1 MVMTKEATMALPD
14 GYLRVVLAGR
24 WLRPSGAPHRG
35 EVFVT
40 PDPALITALPDG
52 VDLTM
57 VLSTTEMILAGDGS
71 ARAEVL
77 NPYDPEIFPGASTP
91 FIWKYCVEQHFHNS
105 HWTKY
110 WVTLPEGLAD
120 RSVFD
125 LSKAPKENLNVV
137 RPIGWFPSHKWDSR
151 FSYSGISGTTA

>member
-1 MVMTKEATMALPD
+1 MTLTKEVAMALPD
-14 GYLRVVLAGR
+14 GYLRVVLVGR

-40 PDPALITALPDG
+40 PDPALITALPAG
-52 VDLTM
+52 VDYTM

-77 NPYDPEIFPGASTP
+77 NPYDPNISPGASTP
-91 FIWKYCVEQHFHNS
+91 FIWKYCVEQHFSNS
-105 HWTKY
+105 HWVKY
-110 WVTLPEGLAD
+110 WVTLPEGIAD
-120 RSVFD
+120 HGVFD
-125 LSKAPKENLNVV
+125 LSTAPKEHMNIV

>member
-1 MVMTKEATMALPD
+1 MALPD
-14 GYLRVVLAGR
+14 GYLRVVLVGR

-40 PDPALITALPDG
+40 PDPALITALPAG
-52 VDLTM
+52 VDYTM

-77 NPYDPEIFPGASTP
+77 NPYDPNISPGASTP
-91 FIWKYCVEQHFHNS
+91 FIWKYCVEQHLSNS
-105 HWTKY
+105 HWVKY
-110 WVTLPEGLAD
+110 WVTLPEGIAD
-120 RSVFD
+120 HGVFD
-125 LSKAPKENLNVV
+125 LSTAPKEHMNIV